1 MSRRRAQVLLVVLT
15 AAALCAITL
24 PPAGAQAR
32 PVLVSV
38 VPFPADPVGGSA
50 LEARTTVDG
59 CPPGAVRVELFR
71 DGELPVLVARR
82 DGVVGAL
89 WRAKVTV
96 ALGDPLPAW
105 YGIRVVCGNFSP
117 DRRPMPNTRF
127 LVGPGGGFDLD
138 PGPVTGPRGGE
149 VTISGSGCPG
159 PKVDYDVVPAAAV
172 RPIAPMGELPV
183 GPFGAWSGAVKV
195 PDSLAPGPAR
205 IRVRCHAVTAFGEAS
220 PVDYPTVIALDVT

>member
-1 MSRRRAQVLLVVLT
+1 MSRRRAQVLVVVLT
-15 AAALCAITL
+15 AAALCAIAL
-24 PPAGAQAR
+24 PSAGAQAR

-38 VPFPADPVGGSA
+38 VPFPADPTGGVA

-89 WRAKVTV
+89 WRANVTV

-117 DRRPMPNTRF
+117 DRLPMPNTRF
-127 LVGPGGGFDLD
+127 LVGPGGGFDVD
-138 PGPVTGPRGGE
+138 PGPVGGVAGGE
-149 VTISGSGCPG
+149 VSISGNGCPG
-159 PKVDYDVVPAAAV
+159 SQVDYDVVSAGSVAKIVPL
-172 RPIAPMGELPV
+172 GELAV
-183 GPFGAWSGAVKV
+183 GPFGAWSGTIKIPAWMV
-195 PDSLAPGPAR
+195 SGPAQ
-205 IRVRCHAVTAFGEAS
+205 IRVRCRALTDFGEVS
-220 PVDYPTVIALDVT
+220 PVDYPTAIALDIT

>member
-1 MSRRRAQVLLVVLT
+1 MSRRWRRVLLAVV
-15 AAALCAITL
+15 AGALLCTTTL

-38 VPFPADPVGGSA
+38 APFPADPAGGAA

-117 DRRPMPNTRF
+117 DRRPMSNTRF
-127 LVGPGGGFDLD
+127 LVGPGGNFDVD
-138 PGPVTGPRGGE
+138 EGPVSGPRGGE
-149 VTISGSGCPG
+149 VTISGRGCPG
-159 PKVDYDVVPAAAV
+159 PSVDYDIVPPGTV
-172 RPIAPMGELPV
+172 SPITALGELPV
-183 GPFGAWSGAVKV
+183 GGFGAWSGSVRI
-195 PDSLAPGPAR
+195 PPTLAPGPAVV
-205 IRVRCHAVTAFGEAS
+205 RVRCRALTAFGEVS
-220 PVDYPTVIALDVT
+220 PVDYPETIGLDVT